1 VVVRQD
7 GLQNKL
13 LLSIFRSIVEGKL
26 QNAAGTEESN
36 ILLDKYKVCSVE
48 SSASSDGSDPL
59 KLFVLRSNRVNA
71 PRPPIAAGNVPD
83 TLFPFKL
90 RAVTRAFVQVTPVHA
105 LPPVAQGLYGPE
117 PEHQLARPLL
127 PVLAVREL
135 YKPHN
140 AAPSELV
147 SHAVVRVES
156 ICRLAKAVV
165 VRQVGLLTRLGL
177 T

>member
-1 VVVRQD
+1 MVVRQD

-13 LLSIFRSIVEGKL
+13 LLAIFRSIVEGKL

-117 PEHQLARPLL
+117 PEHQFARPLL
-127 PVLAVREL
+127 PLIREL

-147 SHAVVRVES
+147 SHAVVRVEF
-156 ICRLAKAVV
+156 IFRLAKAVV
-165 VRQVGLLTRLGL
+165 VRQADLHNSFELS
-177 T
+177 